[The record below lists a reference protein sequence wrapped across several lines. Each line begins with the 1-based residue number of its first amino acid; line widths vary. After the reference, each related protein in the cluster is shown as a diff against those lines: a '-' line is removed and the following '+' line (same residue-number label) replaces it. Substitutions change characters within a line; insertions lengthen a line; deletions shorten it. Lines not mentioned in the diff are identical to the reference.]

1 MEAFK
6 FHITVESDTIK
17 IPELKRFLG
26 RRVEVILLDDSR
38 KEKGSSSKFKK
49 LKDLKG
55 KISFDDNA
63 LSALRKDSI
72 L

>member
-6 FHITVESDTIK
+6 FHITIESDTIK

-38 KEKGSSSKFKK
+38 KEIESSNKFKK